1 MAMSED
7 ISVGVQI
14 LLKRFETNPEEMTN
28 EYGKW
33 AQLRE
38 AVLNY
43 MEGQKGVRYLYGLNH
58 EEIEMLFRAFTAQYR
73 KKFDD
78 WVMKEVL
85 NPDDEDSVMTQH
97 KLAHS
102 MAANKVLINNPQ
114 MLQNSIPP
122 GSWQNVATQ
131 TSNTSV
137 VSQQSLVARLKQELG
152 IK

>member
-1 MAMSED
+1 MNEEIGA
-7 ISVGVQI
+7 GVKI
-14 LLKRFETNPEEMTN
+14 LLERGKTNPDEMKEEFGQWVN
-28 EYGKW
+28 LRDAVFEYKESKRRSAW
-33 AQLRE
+33 LR
-38 AVLNY
+38 
-43 MEGQKGVRYLYGLNH
+43 GLTEH
-58 EEIEMLFRAFTAQYR
+58 EIDLLFDMFNTVYRSAFDA
-73 KKFDD
+73 